1 MSWDIVNGKVLEF
14 SFISTLGLAEKYYD
28 LDNGKICNL
37 QTNLNFVKH
46 LEYLLS
52 EYI

>member
-1 MSWDIVNGKVLEF
+1 MHWLEII
-14 SFISTLGLAEKYYD
+14 FIYGELVGKYYD